1 MISKTFL
8 LGPRFLFPV
17 SLVDVGTFSKTV
29 PILVYVLPKRAPFSK
44 TDLVTWLPR
53 WH

>member
-17 SLVDVGTFSKTV
+17 SLVDMGT
-29 PILVYVLPKRAPFSK
+29 FSK

-53 WH
+53 WR